1 MIDPKS
7 HLSTNMQSMGSP
19 ILSDL
24 VEQENSVTCFKK
36 QNQSEILERLSLKI
50 NSSALAGCHVE
61 GNCIPRNS
69 AIHCCPKFGQLPLI
83 LNFEISDLRFKI

>member
-1 MIDPKS
+1 
-7 HLSTNMQSMGSP
+7 MQSMGSP